1 MYYPLTHG
9 IELLQGL
16 TFFNYDSHETLAWQ
30 LQRRAATHP
39 DDRFLLFEDESYSYA
54 EANAAINRHV
64 HGYRSLGIGKDDV
77 VALLMD
83 NRPEFLW
90 HLFALHKLGAVASLI
105 NTNLQ
110 ADPLVH
116 AIRICQ
122 PRHVVASSEVFP
134 QLANVRDRLD
144 SKTTIEVDV
153 DPRLK
158 GSIVEAPA
166 WGDRIQGVGVDDPAE
181 TGQHKLSDMAA
192 FIYTSGTTGMPKA
205 AIVRHHRMYRAGRVW
220 AGLGF
225 SFHDRQV
232 LYNCLPMYHA
242 NAVILATG
250 SVVTAGVTMALSR
263 KFSRT
268 RFWDE
273 IRKHD
278 ARRFIYIGELCRY
291 LLNNEPSSRD
301 RKHRVRVISGNGLR
315 PDIWRT
321 FQKRFGLRRIV
332 EFYGATEGN
341 CITLNALGVTGSVGL
356 QLRGMELVRWDT
368 ENNDFSR
375 DARGHLVRTKT
386 NEPGVLIGRIRRRAE
401 FDGYQDKRA
410 SESKIIRNGFKDGD
424 AWFDTGDLL
433 RRDHLHHLHFVDRLG
448 DTYRWKGENVATS
461 EVQEQL
467 SQWPAVR
474 EVSVY
479 GVSVPGAEGR
489 AGMAAMVLADGQPFD
504 PIGLSRHVETHLPA
518 YARPRFLRLMPKLGT
533 TSTFKLKKSDLQND
547 GYDPSK
553 LQDPLYVLDPKQGQ
567 YVSLT
572 PALYDELSE
581 GRMSL

>member
-1 MYYPLTHG
+1 MYYPLTNAF
-9 IELLQGL
+9 ELAQGL
-16 TFFNYDSHETLAWQ
+16 ALFDYDSHETLAWQ

-39 DDRFLLFEDESYSYA
+39 DDAFLLFEDERYRYA
-54 EANAAINRHV
+54 EANAAINRYV
-64 HGYRSLGIGKDDV
+64 HGYRTLGIGKDDV
-77 VALLMD
+77 VALVMD

-110 ADPLVH
+110 GEPLAH
-116 AIRICQ
+116 ALRICH
-122 PRHVVASSEVFP
+122 PRHIVVSSEIFP
-134 QLANVRDRLD
+134 QLASVRERLEAGV
-144 SKTTIEVDV
+144 TIDVDV
-153 DPRLK
+153 DPRVAGRVL
-158 GSIVEAPA
+158 EAPSWLERIRGA
-166 WGDRIQGVGVDDPAE
+166 GIGDPPE
-181 TGQHKLSDMAA
+181 TGQHNLSDLAA
-192 FIYTSGTTGMPKA
+192 FIYTSGTTGLPKA

-220 AGLGF
+220 AGLAF
-225 SFHDRQV
+225 SFHSGQV

-242 NAVILATG
+242 NAALLATG
-250 SVVTAGVTMALSR
+250 SVISAGVTMALSR

-278 ARRFIYIGELCRY
+278 AQRFIYIGELCRY
-291 LLNNEPSSRD
+291 LMNNDPSPRD
-301 RKHRVRVISGNGLR
+301 REHRVRVISGNGLR
-315 PDIWRT
+315 PDIWRS
-321 FQKRFGLRRIV
+321 FQRRFGLRRIV

-341 CITLNALGVTGSVGL
+341 CITLNVFGVAGSVGP
-356 QLRGMELVRWDT
+356 QLSGMSLARWDN
-368 ENNDFSR
+368 ERDDFVR
-375 DARGHLVRTKT
+375 DARGRLIRAHT
-386 NEPGVLIGRIRRRAE
+386 NEPGVLLGRIRRHAE
-401 FDGYQDKRA
+401 FDGYGDKSA
-410 SESKIIRNGFKDGD
+410 SESKVVRDAFEEGD
-424 AWFDTGDLL
+424 AWFNTGDLL
-433 RRDHLHHLHFVDRLG
+433 RRDRLHHLHFVDRLG

-504 PIGLSRHVETHLPA
+504 PVGLSRHVETHLPA

-533 TSTFKLKKSDLQND
+533 TSTFKLKKNELQND

-572 PALYDELSE
+572 PALYDELSN